1 MTRASV
7 AFVCLAIVAL
17 ASAGREALADGGADG
32 FARFLAEREIDRE
45 RRQVLEEPGPWD
57 EARQRALI
65 RVLQRLAAPAAL
77 EVPWRLGAKGPASP
91 PVVEDRLLRVD
102 GRATFVG
109 VQRLTAEQAVLAD
122 RPSLDLVR
130 LVTADGGMVDV
141 VVPEAPKAWPR
152 WQRIDEP
159 AFAVGLPLSTT
170 SAPVPG
176 PPPADAATWPDAATG
191 MLMAATGIGWEPPTP
206 LGSLGMDYGLF
217 ETVVDNAKLVAGDT
231 AAFYDMLA
239 AVGRAGPG
247 VIEAAAGKPAAIL
260 PLIDPAR
267 QWFASHRGDPVT
279 VTGIARRAVR
289 IAIDEEWRRRQVAA
303 DHYWELYVFVN
314 TPLLQV
320 NDRRQDDYPIVCCV
334 RELPAGFPTGDAIG
348 EKVTVSGF
356 ALKRYLYPLPDL
368 DISSSQG
375 DRETRNQKMATPLL
389 IGRTVSWTPE
399 PSLAG
404 ATSMLS
410 WVFTALAAAVG
421 LALVYGLWSMN
432 SRGGRRSPLPE
443 RIELPDDRG

>member
-1 MTRASV
+1 
-7 AFVCLAIVAL
+7 
-17 ASAGREALADGGADG
+17 
-32 FARFLAEREIDRE
+32 
-45 RRQVLEEPGPWD
+45 
-57 EARQRALI
+57 
-65 RVLQRLAAPAAL
+65 
-77 EVPWRLGAKGPASP
+77 
-91 PVVEDRLLRVD
+91 
-102 GRATFVG
+102 
-109 VQRLTAEQAVLAD
+109 
-122 RPSLDLVR
+122 
-130 LVTADGGMVDV
+130 
-141 VVPEAPKAWPR
+141 
-152 WQRIDEP
+152 
-159 AFAVGLPLSTT
+159 
-170 SAPVPG
+170 
-176 PPPADAATWPDAATG
+176 
-191 MLMAATGIGWEPPTP
+191 
-206 LGSLGMDYGLF
+206 MDYGLF